1 MKINAVIESKDGGTL
16 VLDFPR
22 SIYDVYEKLQSVGI
36 RQSPHQVTLSDE
48 DGDDVRVKLYSDD
61 EIGKHLLL
69 TLNERNS
76 LADANMLAF
85 MVDNAKPD
93 FRSKLE
99 QNLLHDQY
107 GSMQEVTDAIKQML
121 YESGPVKAVFYCP
134 LVGEVT
140 DDEGFSSPV
149 DGRFLKSYP
158 QVIDEA
164 TVERMRSRKASRNT
178 QTSTDRQSGIYLLKV
193 PVVCPACGKPMHRLQ
208 DTRCKCT
215 QKWVCNQCHIQIKKE
230 DSVLMKDITDIL
242 NGVIRNPEI
251 IQSAQPSQAEAPI
264 EQRRLD
270 NEIARVLE
278 GYDFD
283 KDALREKLYQ
293 RASLG
298 YLQVGDEAYVEH
310 KLKNTLEQHDILDC
324 FDSELT
330 NKIVKRIRL
339 AESGSVSIIL
349 INDQEIRK
357 EQTDHASSNT

>member
-1 MKINAVIESKDGGTL
+1 MTHY
-16 VLDFPR
+16 
-22 SIYDVYEKLQSVGI
+22 IYPQNLKA
-36 RQSPHQVTLSDE
+36 T
-48 DGDDVRVKLYSDD
+48 
-61 EIGKHLLL
+61 
-69 TLNERNS
+69 
-76 LADANMLAF
+76 ANMWLWSLR
-85 MVDNAKPD
+85 D
-93 FRSKLE
+93 FAIMGVAALISIVILVELHLMLPAAATLCYGFLTIRIQPRKL
-99 QNLLHDQY
+99 
-107 GSMQEVTDAIKQML
+107 
-121 YESGPVKAVFYCP
+121 
-134 LVGEVT
+134 
-140 DDEGFSSPV
+140 
-149 DGRFLKSYP
+149 
-158 QVIDEA
+158 
-164 TVERMRSRKASRNT
+164 
-178 QTSTDRQSGIYLLKV
+178 
-193 PVVCPACGKPMHRLQ
+193 
-208 DTRCKCT
+208 
-215 QKWVCNQCHIQIKKE
+215 NQCHIQIKKE

-357 EQTDHASSNT
+357 EQTDHASSNTSDAT